1 MSRESET
8 PDNDFECFTAPAVSH
23 TQAGCVTHSAL
34 RLSSDCGSS
43 SSRLASNYD
52 SLNDDDAIA
61 SSDDRR
67 TPLLLCCQQEM
78 ILLMTAASVCFTK
91 SPPKFEVFSL
101 CP

>member
-23 TQAGCVTHSAL
+23 TAGRLRDSL